1 MRGGGLQRKREKA
14 QSVRESMGQCKRKK
28 EKRKEV
34 LFCLVGIQNG
44 SVASSAGAA
53 GEGNR

>member
-44 SVASSAGAA
+44 SVASSVGAA